1 MKKAIWLVL
10 LLTSILQLSAFPQS
24 RKTSKHSGRKSA
36 SSKKTRAKSKAVKR
50 IEYGTASFYSNMF
63 VGRKTANG
71 EIFSQKKLTAAH
83 NNVPLGTYLKITSLK
98 SKKSVIVRVT
108 DRLHQHNKR
117 IVDLS
122 RAAAVRLGTV
132 GKGLIKVKV
141 QILGKRRPS

>member
-1 MKKAIWLVL
+1 MIL
-10 LLTSILQLSAFPQS
+10 LASLLQASAFSQS
-24 RKTSKHSGRKSA
+24 KKR
-36 SSKKTRAKSKAVKR
+36 SKKTTKKSAATKLRPKIKAAKKV
-50 IEYGTASFYSNMF
+50 EYGTASFYNNMF

-98 SKKSVIVRVT
+98 SKRSVIVRVT
-108 DRLHQHNKR
+108 DRLHKHNKR

-132 GKGLIKVKV
+132 GKGLVKVKV
-141 QILGKRRPS
+141 EILGKRRR